1 MGRQPIT
8 IKYYYTEDG
17 IQKIKEA
24 TYTINIIDPIIDIK
38 LEDEEKEKIKKLYKY
53 EEELELNDSKL
64 TVIRLSG
71 AESKINLT
79 KDMIKN
85 YNSQELGIQ
94 ELDIEYNGKKLE
106 KAVEVEVE
114 DYIKDIVLVKPDKT
128 VYLPGEILDLTGA
141 TVRTLSASGI
151 LGEVQAVTME
161 MISGYKED
169 EMGTQ
174 NLTVTYV
181 GFDKDFDVIFTV
193 QTGERK
199 YQRL

>member
-1 MGRQPIT
+1 
-8 IKYYYTEDG
+8 
-17 IQKIKEA
+17 
-24 TYTINIIDPIIDIK
+24 
-38 LEDEEKEKIKKLYKY
+38 
-53 EEELELNDSKL
+53 
-64 TVIRLSG
+64 
-71 AESKINLT
+71 
-79 KDMIKN
+79 MIKN

-193 QTGERK
+193 QT
-199 YQRL
+199 LSLIHI